1 MIGLLYLPFLAM
13 IHFSSGAALGGM
25 AALSAKALC
34 DMRNQDRARRAGG

>member
-25 AALSAKALC
+25 MVLSGKAVC
-34 DMRNQDRARRAGG
+34 DMRSQDRPRT

>member
-1 MIGLLYLPFLAM
+1 MIALLYLPVLAL

-34 DMRNQDRARRAGG
+34 DMRSEDRAKRAK

>member
-25 AALSAKALC
+25 VVLSGKAMC
-34 DMRNQDRARRAGG
+34 DMRRQDRTRR